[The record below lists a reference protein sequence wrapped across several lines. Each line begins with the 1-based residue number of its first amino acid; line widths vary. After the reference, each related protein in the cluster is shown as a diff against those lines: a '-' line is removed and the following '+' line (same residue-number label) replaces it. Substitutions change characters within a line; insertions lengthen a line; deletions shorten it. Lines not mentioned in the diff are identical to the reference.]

1 MKKVMM
7 VLAGLVLIISG
18 CAVKK
23 AIIGES
29 VCKPS
34 VFDTYRITIDCDSAD
49 LKASLTRYFM
59 SNNWTV
65 LDGPFLKAAEY
76 EYIDSASKSFANAG
90 IVANV
95 LTGTK
100 ASEVVVNDGYR
111 KITTNGQLDLQSDF
125 LLRVDVI
132 GGKILLK
139 ITNYKTQGKEI
150 VFDGAFP
157 YDNYYLLYIDFCVKL
172 HAYRGIKHIV
182 FNEIST
188 KRDMVAGG
196 ESIEGLSVY
205 IDSKREEYSYDGQ
218 TNEFVLKTFGK
229 IDKNVNKDNEQK
241 QQQPPLQPQL
251 QQPLQQKKEKDNS
264 SNEFDK

>member
-205 IDSKREEYSYDGQ
+205 IDSKREEYSYDEQ
-218 TNEFVLKTFGK
+218 TNGFMLKTLKK
-229 IDKNVNKDNEQK
+229 IDKNVNKDNEQQL
-241 QQQPPLQPQL
+241 QQQPK
-251 QQPLQQKKEKDNS
+251 QQEKEEDYKGFNK
-264 SNEFDK
+264 F

>member
-157 YDNYYLLYIDFCVKL
+157 YDNYYLLYVDFCVKL
-172 HAYRGIKHIV
+172 HTYRGIKHIV
-182 FNEIST
+182 FKEIST
-188 KRDMVAGG
+188 KRDGVAGG

-205 IDSKREEYSYDGQ
+205 IDSKREEYSYDEQ
-218 TNEFVLKTFGK
+218 TNGFMLKTLKK
-229 IDKNVNKDNEQK
+229 IDKNVNKDNEQQL
-241 QQQPPLQPQL
+241 QQQPK
-251 QQPLQQKKEKDNS
+251 QQEKEEDYKGFNK
-264 SNEFDK
+264 F